1 MIDIIIMIFCTVGA
15 LAILLAAVV
24 VLRMPDVYMRLS
36 VTTKAATMGIGLLLV
51 GAAFHFSDVGVTS
64 RVIAIIFFTT
74 VTAPVSA
81 YLIVR
86 AAYFIKAELWQHSI
100 VDELNGMY
108 DKKSHILSSTDL
120 PDEIAS
126 HRTEE
131 GEEIEEVK

>member
-1 MIDIIIMIFCTVGA
+1 MIDYIIMIFCTVGA
-15 LAILLAAVV
+15 LAILLAAIG

-51 GAAFHFSDVGVTS
+51 GAAFHFSEVGVTS

-86 AAYFIKAELWQHSI
+86 AAYFIKADLWEHSI

-120 PDEIAS
+120 PDELAS
-126 HRTEE
+126 HRTDE

>member
-15 LAILLAAVV
+15 LAILLAAVG

-51 GAAFHFSDVGVTS
+51 GAAFHFNDVGVTS

-126 HRTEE
+126 QRTEE
-131 GEEIEEVK
+131 GEEIEEEK

>member
-15 LAILLAAVV
+15 LAILLAAVG

-51 GAAFHFSDVGVTS
+51 GAAFHFNDVGVTS

-86 AAYFIKAELWQHSI
+86 AAYFIKAELWQNSI

>member
-15 LAILLAAVV
+15 LAILLAAVG

-51 GAAFHFSDVGVTS
+51 GAAFHFNDVGVTS

-86 AAYFIKAELWQHSI
+86 AAYFIKAELWQNSI

-120 PDEIAS
+120 PD
-126 HRTEE
+126 
-131 GEEIEEVK
+131 